1 MMLVGLAVHLLEAL
15 GHPRSTEESVGLA
28 GLAARAEYLL
38 DSTAQAMARPQVA
51 HHHSKGN

>member
-28 GLAARAEYLL
+28 GLAARAEYLP